1 MSDENQS
8 TSQRSPQQDQT
19 YVVLVA
25 EARDETGI
33 LADQHTAWVEIATV
47 TVPPRTKRS
56 VVIKR
61 ALAEAGISPDG
72 DAPKVRALDVDSAHV
87 YEPEA
92 HQPAPEWR
100 I

>member
-1 MSDENQS
+1 MSEQS
-8 TSQRSPQQDQT
+8 VSQRSPQQDQT
-19 YVVLVA
+19 YVVS
-25 EARDETGI
+25 
-33 LADQHTAWVEIATV
+33 LAVLAKDYDGSLPLEFWAWKDIATV

-61 ALAEAGISPDG
+61 ALAEAGIVPRDG
-72 DAPKVRALDVDSAHV
+72 EQPKVRALDVDSAEVH
-87 YEPEA
+87 EPKA